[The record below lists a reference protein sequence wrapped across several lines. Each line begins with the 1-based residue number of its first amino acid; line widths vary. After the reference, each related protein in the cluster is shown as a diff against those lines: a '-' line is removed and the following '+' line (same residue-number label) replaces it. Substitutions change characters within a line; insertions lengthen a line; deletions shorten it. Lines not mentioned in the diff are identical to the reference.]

1 MTCTEKRTKAKE
13 KIVKY
18 IMINLRWSLKDCRH
32 ANIQQKFENEVA
44 PHYKMWE
51 IKFEELLSDS
61 KPLTET

>member
-1 MTCTEKRTKAKE
+1 
-13 KIVKY
+13 
-18 IMINLRWSLKDCRH
+18 MINLRWSLKDCRH